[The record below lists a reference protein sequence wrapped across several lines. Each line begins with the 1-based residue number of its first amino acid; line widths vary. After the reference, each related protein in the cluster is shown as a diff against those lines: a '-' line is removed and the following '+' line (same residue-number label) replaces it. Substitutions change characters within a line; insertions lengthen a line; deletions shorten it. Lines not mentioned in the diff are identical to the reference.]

1 MKKFTIKGVLD
12 GFRSSV
18 PQPTKPDQEIIENL
32 KPEHFQVKKTFRHGF
47 PHQPTALAFD
57 PVQRLLAI
65 GTKSGSL
72 RILGRPGVD
81 AHVKHEECS
90 PVLRLQF
97 LINEGAL
104 VSATEDDTLH
114 LWNFRQKIPQVVHSL
129 KFQRDRITCIHLPL
143 QSKWLYI
150 GTDRGNIHILHIE
163 TFVLSGYVINWNK
176 AIEVSRK
183 THPGAVVHLS
193 DNPLDLS
200 KMLIGYSSGQIVLWD
215 LKTKIADYRCQTDDL
230 LTSITWHHEG
240 KQFMCSHSDGSL
252 STWTIRQLKPSIT
265 FPHAKFT
272 KDGEPERCK
281 AIQKVEWKLSRAGE
295 AYVIFSG
302 GLAQDTTGRTPS
314 ITVIHGKTTT
324 VLEMEHNVVDFIT
337 LCDSPWASDFQ
348 DPYAVVVL
356 LQNDLVVIDLLTT
369 GFPCFE
375 NPYPMDIHES
385 PVTCCAYF
393 ADCPSDLVPAFYS
406 VGSKSQK
413 KTGFSE
419 KEWPISGGEWSSSSS
434 SYNEIIL
441 TGHADGSIKF
451 WDASAGTL
459 QVLYK
464 LKTAKLFEKTR
475 TRSIDSEEDPLAIQ
489 LIFLCPESR
498 KLAIAGSGKH
508 VVLFKFKKV
517 ESMSEVVTLEICL
530 SVDPLKEA
538 DNSPDRES
546 PATGNTVGNVET
558 KTIEFNHPL
567 KVKTGLQKR
576 PAGFQATL
584 ICLTTAPPGELPEN
598 ITSLSLNSS
607 YGLLAYGNE
616 SGLVIVDIVQKISL
630 VVLNTSDLGG
640 GDPYQRVLRSPKR
653 QDELKREN
661 EDKARSP
668 SSDQS
673 QRESVMESEPVVT
686 RIADSI
692 QQVQQQQQCPR
703 NESQTGNSSDK
714 LNAEET
720 TNESNKA
727 GNIPNGD
734 ECQKSQGWK
743 GFSLKRQLSKVDLK
757 IKNTFTPSS
766 VSSQN
771 GVLSS
776 SSGLMQVPQC
786 QQISSDTGSQKSST
800 FYCNINEVASTSCSL
815 SPVESIDSESSLSP
829 ESQSPGRESPQT
841 DDKKQEIQEARSPT
855 ENENEKTIISND
867 NIGAKTEAVRPMNLS
882 LPEHETKPPR
892 LRYIAKIKQAKREGR
907 LLSVPNLKFSKNE
920 TTVCD
925 LRCEES
931 ATSESFTGNL
941 IRRFNQKVPMN
952 GMCVL
957 PVTGRSTVGVGGER
971 GDNGDN
977 SDGCSTGGSGSN
989 GAYNSDGGGGSSAGV
1004 NITRSGTRSAAA
1016 GAISGTDEEINTMSR
1031 KGVTLDQRHPRTQG
1045 IRKLQKCLSTT
1056 TSHFEVDSA
1065 TGAAAA
1071 FPTVSLFYAQRSTE
1085 MRSYPSAVAQT
1096 SLNYQNILTN
1106 TRQYSSFGSI
1116 TDTAH
1121 CNFIYVY
1128 KFDGSFQRS
1137 RSSSMSSLE
1146 NITTETISCLT
1157 FADSYTKKTDTNGM
1171 PTLWIGT
1178 SLGSVQ
1184 TVVFNTPAHS
1194 ERHAHPVV
1202 VSTCNGST
1210 FKLKGCIL
1218 SMSFLDC
1225 NGALIPYSYESW
1237 KDENTDGKE
1246 RNIWIFVKE
1255 SQGKCT
1261 NSRMS
1266 PSTNTQVG
1274 GDNFEDRQFVVLVSE
1289 KQARVVALPSQNCV
1303 YRQQLAETHIVIKAE
1318 VTPLKDNVCLVCY
1331 VSNGHITTY
1340 SLPSLRPLIDVDFL
1354 PLVDL
1359 SAHFSPVSKIS
1370 NSFQTTKHGIVDP
1383 MLTIWGHQLFVNG
1396 DTDQIAKTLC
1406 FSNRGHGLYL
1416 SSPMEIQK
1424 FSVSSEFCAEL
1435 TEMMGDLFIGH
1446 DMPEPPKES
1455 FFKGLF
1461 GGGSRSLDREEL
1473 FGESSGRASRTVAK
1487 HIPGPNEA
1495 LRERVSSATGEVN
1508 MAHQMVLERGEK
1520 LSQLE
1525 ERTARMMSEA
1535 ENFSTSAHGL
1545 MLKYKDKKWYQL

>member
-18 PQPTKPDQEIIENL
+18 PQPVKPDQEIVENL

-57 PVQRLLAI
+57 PIQRLLAI

-81 AHVKHEECS
+81 AHVKHEECAA
-90 PVLRLQF
+90 VLRLQF

-104 VSATEDDTLH
+104 VSVTEDDTLH

-150 GTDRGNIHILHIE
+150 GTDRGNVHILHIE
-163 TFVLSGYVINWNK
+163 SFVLSGYIINWNK

-200 KMLIGYSSGQIVLWD
+200 KMLIGFSTGQIVLWD
-215 LKTKIADYRCQTDDL
+215 LKTKTVEYRCQTDDL
-230 LTSITWHHEG
+230 LTSISWHHEG

-252 STWTIRQLKPSIT
+252 TTWTLRQLKPSVT

-281 AIQKVEWKLSRAGE
+281 AIQKVEWKMSRSGE

-337 LCDSPWASDFQ
+337 LCDSPWTSDFQ

-406 VGSKSQK
+406 VGSKSHK

-464 LKTAKLFEKTR
+464 LKTAKFFEKTK
-475 TRSIDSEEDPLAIQ
+475 TRSLDSEEDPLAIQ

-508 VVLFKFKKV
+508 VVLFKFKRV

-530 SVDPLKEA
+530 SVEPGREG

-546 PATGNTVGNVET
+546 PATGNIVGNIES

-598 ITSLSLNSS
+598 ITALSLNSS

-630 VVLNTSDLGG
+630 VVLNTSDLGS

-653 QDELKREN
+653 QDELRREN

-668 SSDQS
+668 STD
-673 QRESVMESEPVVT
+673 
-686 RIADSI
+686 
-692 QQVQQQQQCPR
+692 QVQ
-703 NESQTGNSSDK
+703 
-714 LNAEET
+714 
-720 TNESNKA
+720 
-727 GNIPNGD
+727 
-734 ECQKSQGWK
+734 
-743 GFSLKRQLSKVDLK
+743 
-757 IKNTFTPSS
+757 
-766 VSSQN
+766 
-771 GVLSS
+771 
-776 SSGLMQVPQC
+776 
-786 QQISSDTGSQKSST
+786 
-800 FYCNINEVASTSCSL
+800 INFAVF
-815 SPVESIDSESSLSP
+815 PDS
-829 ESQSPGRESPQT
+829 R
-841 DDKKQEIQEARSPT
+841 
-855 ENENEKTIISND
+855 
-867 NIGAKTEAVRPMNLS
+867 
-882 LPEHETKPPR
+882 
-892 LRYIAKIKQAKREGR
+892 
-907 LLSVPNLKFSKNE
+907 
-920 TTVCD
+920 
-925 LRCEES
+925 
-931 ATSESFTGNL
+931 
-941 IRRFNQKVPMN
+941 
-952 GMCVL
+952 
-957 PVTGRSTVGVGGER
+957 
-971 GDNGDN
+971 
-977 SDGCSTGGSGSN
+977 
-989 GAYNSDGGGGSSAGV
+989 
-1004 NITRSGTRSAAA
+1004 
-1016 GAISGTDEEINTMSR
+1016 
-1031 KGVTLDQRHPRTQG
+1031 
-1045 IRKLQKCLSTT
+1045 
-1056 TSHFEVDSA
+1056 VDS
-1065 TGAAAA
+1065 
-1071 FPTVSLFYAQRSTE
+1071 
-1085 MRSYPSAVAQT
+1085 
-1096 SLNYQNILTN
+1096 
-1106 TRQYSSFGSI
+1106 
-1116 TDTAH
+1116 D
-1121 CNFIYVY
+1121 

-1157 FADSYTKKTDTNGM
+1157 FADSYTKKNDTSGM

-1184 TVVFNTPAHS
+1184 TVIFNTPAQS

-1237 KDENTDGKE
+1237 KDESTDGKE
-1246 RNIWIFVKE
+1246 RNK

-1274 GDNFEDRQFVVLVSE
+1274 GDNFEDRQFVALVSE

-1318 VTPLKDNVCLVCY
+1318 VTTLKDNVCLVCY

-1354 PLVDL
+1354 PLIDL
-1359 SAHFSPVSKIS
+1359 
-1370 NSFQTTKHGIVDP
+1370 SFQTTKHGIVDP

-1424 FSVSSEFCAEL
+1424 FSVSSEFCGEL
-1435 TEMMGDLFIGH
+1435 TEMMGDLFISH

-1461 GGGSRSLDREEL
+1461 GGGSRSVDREEL

-1495 LRERVSSATGEVN
+1495 MRERVSCATGEVN
-1508 MAHQMVLERGEK
+1508 MAHQMVMERGEK

-1525 ERTARMMSEA
+1525 DRSARMASEA
-1535 ENFSTSAHGL
+1535 ENFAASAHGL

>member
-18 PQPTKPDQEIIENL
+18 PQPVKPDQEIVENL
-32 KPEHFQVKKTFRHGF
+32 RPEHFQVKKTFRHGF

-81 AHVKHEECS
+81 AHVKHEGCAA
-90 PVLRLQF
+90 VIQLQF

-104 VSATEDDTLH
+104 VSATADDTVH
-114 LWNFRQKIPQVVHSL
+114 LWNFRQKIPQVVQSL

-143 QSKWLYI
+143 QSKWLYV
-150 GTDRGNIHILHIE
+150 GTERGNIHILHIE

-200 KMLIGYSSGQIVLWD
+200 KMLIGYTTGQIVLWD
-215 LKTKIADYRCQTDDL
+215 LKTKNADYRCQTDDPL
-230 LTSITWHHEG
+230 KSITWHHEG
-240 KQFMCSHSDGSL
+240 KQFMCSHTDGSL
-252 STWTIRQLKPSIT
+252 STWTVRQLKPANVT
-265 FPHAKFT
+265 YPHAKST
-272 KDGEPERCK
+272 KDGEPELCK
-281 AIQKVEWKLSRAGE
+281 PIQKVEWKLSRSGE

-302 GLAQDTTGRTPS
+302 GLAYDTTGRTPS

-324 VLEMEHNVVDFIT
+324 VLEMEHNVIDFVT

-356 LQNDLVVIDLLTT
+356 LQNDLVVIDLLTP

-530 SVDPLKEA
+530 SVDPGKEA

-546 PATGNTVGNVET
+546 PATGNTVGNVESKNT
-558 KTIEFNHPL
+558 DFNHPL
-567 KVKTGLQKR
+567 KIKTGLQKR
-576 PAGFQATL
+576 AAGFQATL
-584 ICLTTAPPGELPEN
+584 ICLTTAPSGEQPEN

-630 VVLNTSDLGG
+630 IVLNTSDLGG
-640 GDPYQRVLRSPKR
+640 GSDPYQRVLRSPKR
-653 QDELKREN
+653 QDDLRREN

-668 SSDQS
+668 STD
-673 QRESVMESEPVVT
+673 
-686 RIADSI
+686 
-692 QQVQQQQQCPR
+692 QVQINFAVFPD
-703 NESQTGNSSDK
+703 SKLDSD
-714 LNAEET
+714 
-720 TNESNKA
+720 
-727 GNIPNGD
+727 
-734 ECQKSQGWK
+734 
-743 GFSLKRQLSKVDLK
+743 
-757 IKNTFTPSS
+757 
-766 VSSQN
+766 
-771 GVLSS
+771 
-776 SSGLMQVPQC
+776 
-786 QQISSDTGSQKSST
+786 
-800 FYCNINEVASTSCSL
+800 
-815 SPVESIDSESSLSP
+815 
-829 ESQSPGRESPQT
+829 
-841 DDKKQEIQEARSPT
+841 
-855 ENENEKTIISND
+855 
-867 NIGAKTEAVRPMNLS
+867 
-882 LPEHETKPPR
+882 
-892 LRYIAKIKQAKREGR
+892 
-907 LLSVPNLKFSKNE
+907 
-920 TTVCD
+920 
-925 LRCEES
+925 
-931 ATSESFTGNL
+931 
-941 IRRFNQKVPMN
+941 
-952 GMCVL
+952 
-957 PVTGRSTVGVGGER
+957 
-971 GDNGDN
+971 
-977 SDGCSTGGSGSN
+977 
-989 GAYNSDGGGGSSAGV
+989 
-1004 NITRSGTRSAAA
+1004 
-1016 GAISGTDEEINTMSR
+1016 
-1031 KGVTLDQRHPRTQG
+1031 
-1045 IRKLQKCLSTT
+1045 
-1056 TSHFEVDSA
+1056 
-1065 TGAAAA
+1065 
-1071 FPTVSLFYAQRSTE
+1071 
-1085 MRSYPSAVAQT
+1085 
-1096 SLNYQNILTN
+1096 
-1106 TRQYSSFGSI
+1106 
-1116 TDTAH
+1116 
-1121 CNFIYVY
+1121 

-1157 FADSYTKKTDTNGM
+1157 FADSYTKKNDTNGM

-1184 TVVFNTPAHS
+1184 TVVFNTPAHG

-1225 NGALIPYSYESW
+1225 NGALIPYSFESW

-1246 RNIWIFVKE
+1246 RNK
-1255 SQGKCT
+1255 SQVKCT

-1266 PSTNTQVG
+1266 PSANTQVS
-1274 GDNFEDRQFVVLVSE
+1274 GDNFEDRQFVVLASE

-1303 YRQQLAETHIVIKAE
+1303 YRQQLADTHIVIKAE
-1318 VTPLKDNVCLVCY
+1318 VTSLKENVCLVCY

-1354 PLVDL
+1354 PLIDL
-1359 SAHFSPVSKIS
+1359 
-1370 NSFQTTKHGIVDP
+1370 SFQTTKHGIVDP
-1383 MLTIWGHQLFVNG
+1383 MLSIWGHQLFVNG

-1446 DMPEPPKES
+1446 DMPEPPKEG

-1487 HIPGPNEA
+1487 HIPGPNDA
-1495 LRERVSSATGEVN
+1495 IRERVTSATGEVN
-1508 MAHQMVLERGEK
+1508 IAHQMVVERGEK

-1525 ERTARMMSEA
+1525 ERSARMMSEA
-1535 ENFSTSAHGL
+1535 ENFSQGAHGL

>member
-771 GVLSS
+771 GSS

-941 IRRFNQKVPMN
+941 IRRF
-952 GMCVL
+952 
-957 PVTGRSTVGVGGER
+957 
-971 GDNGDN
+971 
-977 SDGCSTGGSGSN
+977 
-989 GAYNSDGGGGSSAGV
+989 
-1004 NITRSGTRSAAA
+1004 
-1016 GAISGTDEEINTMSR
+1016 SR
-1031 KGVTLDQRHPRTQG
+1031 ID
-1045 IRKLQKCLSTT
+1045 
-1056 TSHFEVDSA
+1056 
-1065 TGAAAA
+1065 
-1071 FPTVSLFYAQRSTE
+1071 
-1085 MRSYPSAVAQT
+1085 
-1096 SLNYQNILTN
+1096 
-1106 TRQYSSFGSI
+1106 
-1116 TDTAH
+1116 
-1121 CNFIYVY
+1121 

-1246 RNIWIFVKE
+1246 RNK

-1359 SAHFSPVSKIS
+1359 
-1370 NSFQTTKHGIVDP
+1370 SFQTTKHGIVDP

>member
-18 PQPTKPDQEIIENL
+18 PQPVKPDQEIVENL
-32 KPEHFQVKKTFRHGF
+32 RPEHFQVKRTFRHGF

-81 AHVKHEECS
+81 AHVKHEGCS
-90 PVLRLQF
+90 AVIQLQF

-104 VSATEDDTLH
+104 VSATADDTLH
-114 LWNFRQKIPQVVHSL
+114 LWNFRQKIPQVVQSL

-143 QSKWLYI
+143 QSKWLYV
-150 GTDRGNIHILHIE
+150 GTERGNIHILHIE

-200 KMLIGYSSGQIVLWD
+200 KMLIGYETGQIVLWD
-215 LKTKIADYRCQTDDL
+215 LKIKNADYRCQTDEPL
-230 LTSITWHHEG
+230 KSITWHHEG
-240 KQFMCSHSDGSL
+240 KQFMCSHTDGSL
-252 STWTIRQLKPSIT
+252 STWSVRQLRPT
-265 FPHAKFT
+265 NVTYPHAKST
-272 KDGEPERCK
+272 KDGEPESCK
-281 AIQKVEWKLSRAGE
+281 PIQKVEWKLSKAGE

-302 GLAQDTTGRTPS
+302 GLACDTTGRIPS

-324 VLEMEHNVVDFIT
+324 VLEMEHNVIDFIT

-356 LQNDLVVIDLLTT
+356 LQNDLVVIDLLTS

-464 LKTAKLFEKTR
+464 LKTAKLFEKSR

-530 SVDPLKEA
+530 TAETGKE
-538 DNSPDRES
+538 DSPDES
-546 PATGNTVGNVET
+546 PASGNIVGNVESKNT
-558 KTIEFNHPL
+558 DYNHPL
-567 KVKTGLQKR
+567 KIKTGLQKR
-576 PAGFQATL
+576 AAGFQATL
-584 ICLTTAPPGELPEN
+584 ICLTTAPSGEQPES

-630 VVLNTSDLGG
+630 IVLNTSDLGG
-640 GDPYQRVLRSPKR
+640 GADPYQRVLRSPKR
-653 QDELKREN
+653 QDESKREN

-668 SSDQS
+668 STDQS
-673 QRESVMESEPVVT
+673 QRESAMESEPIIT
-686 RIADSI
+686 RIADST
-692 QQVQQQQQCPR
+692 QQVQQQQYLR
-703 NESQTGNSSDK
+703 NESHTKISKDKPSGEESMNEPNKTGGH
-714 LNAEET
+714 L
-720 TNESNKA
+720 
-727 GNIPNGD
+727 PNGD

-743 GFSLKRQLSKVDLK
+743 RFSLKRQLSKVDLK
-757 IKNTFTPSS
+757 IKNTFTPSL

-771 GVLSS
+771 GSS
-776 SSGLMQVPQC
+776 SPGLMQVPQC
-786 QQISSDTGSQKSST
+786 QQVGCDTDNQKSSI
-800 FYCNINEVASTSCSL
+800 FYCNMNEAPNTSRSL
-815 SPVESIDSESSLSP
+815 SPVESIDSESSCSP
-829 ESQSPGRESPQT
+829 ENQSPGSENPQT
-841 DDKKQEIQEARSPT
+841 NDGKREIQDTKSPT
-855 ENENEKTIISND
+855 ESIDAKTVTTTAVMITTTTTTTPTMATMTTITAMNND
-867 NIGAKTEAVRPMNLS
+867 NINIETEAVRPMNLS
-882 LPEHETKPPR
+882 LPEYEVKPPR
-892 LRYIAKIKQAKREGR
+892 LKRISKMKQTKRENR
-907 LLSVPNLKFSKNE
+907 LLSVPNLKFPKNE
-920 TTVCD
+920 ATICD

-931 ATSESFTGNL
+931 VTSESFTCNL
-941 IRRFNQKVPMN
+941 IRRF
-952 GMCVL
+952 
-957 PVTGRSTVGVGGER
+957 
-971 GDNGDN
+971 
-977 SDGCSTGGSGSN
+977 
-989 GAYNSDGGGGSSAGV
+989 
-1004 NITRSGTRSAAA
+1004 
-1016 GAISGTDEEINTMSR
+1016 SR
-1031 KGVTLDQRHPRTQG
+1031 
-1045 IRKLQKCLSTT
+1045 
-1056 TSHFEVDSA
+1056 VD
-1065 TGAAAA
+1065 
-1071 FPTVSLFYAQRSTE
+1071 
-1085 MRSYPSAVAQT
+1085 
-1096 SLNYQNILTN
+1096 
-1106 TRQYSSFGSI
+1106 
-1116 TDTAH
+1116 
-1121 CNFIYVY
+1121 

-1157 FADSYTKKTDTNGM
+1157 FADSYTKKSDTSGL

-1184 TVVFNTPAHS
+1184 TVVFNTPAHG

-1225 NGALIPYSYESW
+1225 NGALIPYLYESW
-1237 KDENTDGKE
+1237 KDENVDGKE
-1246 RNIWIFVKE
+1246 RNKN
-1255 SQGKCT
+1255 QGKCT

-1266 PSTNTQVG
+1266 PSTQVS
-1274 GDNFEDRQFVVLVSE
+1274 GDNFEDRQFVVLASE

-1318 VTPLKDNVCLVCY
+1318 VTSLKDNVCLVCY

-1354 PLVDL
+1354 PLIDL
-1359 SAHFSPVSKIS
+1359 R
-1370 NSFQTTKHGIVDP
+1370 
-1383 MLTIWGHQLFVNG
+1383 
-1396 DTDQIAKTLC
+1396 IAKTLC
-1406 FSNRGHGLYL
+1406 FSNRGHCLYL

-1424 FSVSSEFCAEL
+1424 FSISSEFCGEL

-1508 MAHQMVLERGEK
+1508 MAHQMVVERGEK

>member
-18 PQPTKPDQEIIENL
+18 PQPVKPDQEIVENL

-57 PVQRLLAI
+57 PIQRLLAI

-81 AHVKHEECS
+81 AHVKHEECAA
-90 PVLRLQF
+90 VLRLQF

-104 VSATEDDTLH
+104 VSVTEDDTLH

-150 GTDRGNIHILHIE
+150 GTDRGNVHILHIE
-163 TFVLSGYVINWNK
+163 TFVLSGYIINWNK

-200 KMLIGYSSGQIVLWD
+200 KMLIGFSTGQIVLWD
-215 LKTKIADYRCQTDDL
+215 LKTKTVEYRCQTDDL
-230 LTSITWHHEG
+230 LTSISWHHEG

-252 STWTIRQLKPSIT
+252 TTWTLRQLKPSVT

-281 AIQKVEWKLSRAGE
+281 AIQKVEWKISRSGE

-337 LCDSPWASDFQ
+337 LCESPWASDFQ

-406 VGSKSQK
+406 VGSKSHK

-464 LKTAKLFEKTR
+464 LKTAKLFEKTK

-508 VVLFKFKKV
+508 VVLFKFKRV

-530 SVDPLKEA
+530 SVEPGREG

-546 PATGNTVGNVET
+546 PATGNIVGNMES

-598 ITSLSLNSS
+598 ITALSLNSS

-630 VVLNTSDLGG
+630 VVLNTSDLGS

-653 QDELKREN
+653 QDELRREN

-668 SSDQS
+668 STD
-673 QRESVMESEPVVT
+673 
-686 RIADSI
+686 
-692 QQVQQQQQCPR
+692 QVQINFAVFP
-703 NESQTGNSSDK
+703 D
-714 LNAEET
+714 
-720 TNESNKA
+720 
-727 GNIPNGD
+727 
-734 ECQKSQGWK
+734 
-743 GFSLKRQLSKVDLK
+743 SKVD
-757 IKNTFTPSS
+757 
-766 VSSQN
+766 
-771 GVLSS
+771 
-776 SSGLMQVPQC
+776 
-786 QQISSDTGSQKSST
+786 SD
-800 FYCNINEVASTSCSL
+800 
-815 SPVESIDSESSLSP
+815 
-829 ESQSPGRESPQT
+829 
-841 DDKKQEIQEARSPT
+841 
-855 ENENEKTIISND
+855 
-867 NIGAKTEAVRPMNLS
+867 
-882 LPEHETKPPR
+882 
-892 LRYIAKIKQAKREGR
+892 
-907 LLSVPNLKFSKNE
+907 
-920 TTVCD
+920 
-925 LRCEES
+925 
-931 ATSESFTGNL
+931 
-941 IRRFNQKVPMN
+941 
-952 GMCVL
+952 
-957 PVTGRSTVGVGGER
+957 
-971 GDNGDN
+971 
-977 SDGCSTGGSGSN
+977 
-989 GAYNSDGGGGSSAGV
+989 
-1004 NITRSGTRSAAA
+1004 
-1016 GAISGTDEEINTMSR
+1016 
-1031 KGVTLDQRHPRTQG
+1031 
-1045 IRKLQKCLSTT
+1045 
-1056 TSHFEVDSA
+1056 
-1065 TGAAAA
+1065 
-1071 FPTVSLFYAQRSTE
+1071 
-1085 MRSYPSAVAQT
+1085 
-1096 SLNYQNILTN
+1096 
-1106 TRQYSSFGSI
+1106 
-1116 TDTAH
+1116 
-1121 CNFIYVY
+1121 

-1157 FADSYTKKTDTNGM
+1157 FADSYTKKNDTSGM

-1184 TVVFNTPAHS
+1184 TVIFNTPAHS

-1237 KDENTDGKE
+1237 KDESTDGKE
-1246 RNIWIFVKE
+1246 RNK

-1266 PSTNTQVG
+1266 PSTNTQIG
-1274 GDNFEDRQFVVLVSE
+1274 GDNFEDRQFVALVSE

-1318 VTPLKDNVCLVCY
+1318 VTTLKDNVCLVCY

-1354 PLVDL
+1354 PLIDL
-1359 SAHFSPVSKIS
+1359 
-1370 NSFQTTKHGIVDP
+1370 SFQTTKHGIVDP

-1424 FSVSSEFCAEL
+1424 FSVSSEFCGEL

-1461 GGGSRSLDREEL
+1461 GGGSRSVDREEL

-1495 LRERVSSATGEVN
+1495 MRERVSCATGEVN
-1508 MAHQMVLERGEK
+1508 MAHQMVVERGEK

-1525 ERTARMMSEA
+1525 DRSARMASEA
-1535 ENFSTSAHGL
+1535 ENFATSAHGL